1 MDNITDEL
9 IEALQGFLLY
19 FESGNQ
25 VPVDQATIKANSK
38 EVQYARSV
46 IAKVANRDSAQ
57 ALLESL

>member
-19 FESGNQ
+19 FESGKQ